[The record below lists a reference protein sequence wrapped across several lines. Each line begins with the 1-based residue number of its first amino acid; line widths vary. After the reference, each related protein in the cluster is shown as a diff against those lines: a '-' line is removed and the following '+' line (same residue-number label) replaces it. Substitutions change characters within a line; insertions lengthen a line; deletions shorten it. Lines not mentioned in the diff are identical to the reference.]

1 MSKTATVP
9 LPASLVGFTPM
20 QLNERLTLAEAAK
33 LNGFKDPGAFEENYK
48 HLVLRIGRRKKFMT
62 RYDAL
67 VLPPP
72 PPGWKPEKAP
82 GK

>member
-1 MSKTATVP
+1 
-9 LPASLVGFTPM
+9 
-20 QLNERLTLAEAAK
+20 
-33 LNGFKDPGAFEENYK
+33 
-48 HLVLRIGRRKKFMT
+48 VLRIGRRKKFMT